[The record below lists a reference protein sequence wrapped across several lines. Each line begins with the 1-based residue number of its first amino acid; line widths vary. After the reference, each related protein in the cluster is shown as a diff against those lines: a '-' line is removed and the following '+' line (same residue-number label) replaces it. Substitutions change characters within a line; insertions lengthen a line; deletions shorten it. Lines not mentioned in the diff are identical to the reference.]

1 MTSPWASAFA
11 REHRCWPVDPYR
23 ALTELDR
30 MKRQPVRPELLQDF
44 LLIQDGTIRP
54 HEHVQFFKRSVVLAL
69 ECAIEDFLVDPQHL
83 ISVQP
88 TAAFGYIVFP
98 FRFCFACW
106 HKASS

>member
-1 MTSPWASAFA
+1 
-11 REHRCWPVDPYR
+11 
-23 ALTELDR
+23 

-69 ECAIEDFLVDPQHL
+69 EGAIEDFLVDPQHL

-88 TAAFGYIVFP
+88 THSP
-98 FRFCFACW
+98 AC
-106 HKASS
+106 